1 MRKNIIALAL
11 SAALIVGT
19 LVNTVSVIP
28 VQAAD
33 DVITIRVCN
42 WEEYID
48 EGGWDDDEV
57 IDL

>member
-48 EGGWDDDEV
+48 EGGWGR
-57 IDL
+57 